1 MRFSRINLTLVLCI
15 GFSMMGFMP
24 SHAMGQDG
32 TPLISDGLRA
42 HSDDCVKIDEKIKR
56 EVKAHLGV
64 RYKRG
69 GSSRHGVDC
78 SGFVRLIYRNVFGVE
93 FPYVASSQFT
103 LPFLERVSLKKLKTG
118 DLVFFSR
125 TTKKKKISHVGI
137 YLQDKKFAHALQKR
151 GVIVSSLE
159 NAHWKARLVSA
170 KRMTESDGVK
180 KAAQKSYGE

>member
-1 MRFSRINLTLVLCI
+1 MT
-15 GFSMMGFMP
+15 GFLP
-24 SHAMGQDG
+24 PHAGGQDG
-32 TPLISDGLRA
+32 KPPVLDRQRA
-42 HSDDCVKIDEKIKR
+42 HSEGSEKIEVEIKR

-93 FPYVASSQFT
+93 FPYVASSQFA
-103 LPFLERVSLKKLKTG
+103 LPFLERVSLKRLRTG
-118 DLVFFSR
+118 DLVFFAKTR
-125 TTKKKKISHVGI
+125 KKKKISHVGI
-137 YLQDKKFAHALQKR
+137 YLQGGKFAHALQRR